1 MRQTTVREGWK
12 VASSRGVDQRSA
24 QRYAEHVAGS
34 VHEISDAEGYRPF
47 YLHLLGA
54 ARVERRAT

>member
-1 MRQTTVREGWK
+1 MEGS
-12 VASSRGVDQRSA
+12 VVPGVDQRSA

-34 VHEISDAEGYRPF
+34 LHEISDAEGYRPF
-47 YLHLLGA
+47 YLRLLGA